1 MGLGDFQL
9 RGRAGKV
16 GEAGAGRAAE
26 GREGRGLGAIRAV
39 SVVVPTFR
47 EAENIGE
54 LLGRLEAVAI
64 SSGLALE
71 IILVDDDSGDGI
83 AAAVANGAGRAML
96 IERKGER
103 GLASAAITGVRAAR
117 HDTVVIL
124 DGDLSHPPEAIP
136 ALVAA
141 LDAGAEMAIG
151 SRFCGGGST
160 DADWTLLRRVNTAL
174 ATWMSRPFT
183 RLHDPM
189 SGFVA
194 FRKGLLEGTGLEAGR
209 AIPGYK
215 VGLDVL
221 VRSRAE
227 RVAEVPI
234 AFTERRRGESKLTMG
249 VRLEYVRQLAQLAVF
264 RFGWSLLAMLAI
276 CVLVFLTFRGVQV
289 NQWLDYD
296 DRYHVLENPHIRPM
310 SAEGLAAI
318 WRSQYGNLYIP
329 MAYTFWG
336 VLAWIS
342 EKATLD
348 LGAFSPVLFQCIKP
362 ALHALNAILVF
373 LILRTL
379 GARVWGALLGAALF
393 AVHPLQV
400 ESVAWISETR
410 GLLAGF
416 FGLAAAWGYL
426 RWSRG
431 WSGWVVYACALV
443 ALALALL
450 SKPSAIAIV
459 LIVGVIDVLLVRGA
473 PDWRGGMAAADD
485 AGARASPGTFR
496 RAVISSAAALWPW
509 FLLSVA
515 AVVLTRTLQPGT
527 GVADS
532 VVAWWQ
538 RPLIAGDALAFY
550 LGKLG
555 WPIAMTPDYAR
566 TPGYVF
572 KNTGPWLYM
581 AWLVPLGILVGTV
594 YWAWRGSWR
603 GFGCVA
609 LGGLGV
615 MIAALLPV
623 LGLIPF
629 DHQDI
634 STVAD
639 RYMYLALLGPAIIVA
654 FAVAVTPRWGGATRR
669 VGWERVIGGVSVLL
683 IGVLAMRSHAQVRFW
698 RDDVTLWSHSLEI
711 SPKSATTLT
720 NLGFALAQQG
730 RHIEAIEL
738 YKRAIDARPETS
750 IAHVNLA
757 WSTMDA
763 GRLRDAE
770 ELFEHAVRIAP
781 NDPRAFVGRGILYAR
796 TGRAAEATASF
807 RRATDIA
814 PNDVDAHGNLG
825 LALFES
831 GDLAGAALH
840 MERSIALRS
849 DFAPTWY
856 NYGLVLEA
864 KGDAAGALRAWD
876 RALQLDPAL
885 EPAREAVQRLN
896 AQGSRGGG

>member
-16 GEAGAGRAAE
+16 GESGPSGAAGGLGSRESGATRAA
-26 GREGRGLGAIRAV
+26 
-39 SVVVPTFR
+39 SVIVPTFR

-54 LLGRLEAVAI
+54 LLGRLEAVAT
-64 SSGLALE
+64 SSGIALE
-71 IILVDDDSGDGI
+71 VILVDDDSDDGL
-83 AAAVANGAGRAML
+83 AAAVENSAGKARL
-96 IERKGER
+96 IVRKGER
-103 GLASAAITGVRAAR
+103 GLASAALAGVRAAR
-117 HDTVVIL
+117 HDTVVIM

-136 ALVAA
+136 ALVDA

-151 SRFCGGGST
+151 SRFCRGGST
-160 DADWTLLRRVNTAL
+160 DADWTLVRRVNTAL
-174 ATWMSRPFT
+174 ATWMARPFT

-194 FRKGLLEGTGLEAGR
+194 FRKGLLEGTGLEVGR
-209 AIPGYK
+209 TIPGYK

-227 RVAEVPI
+227 RIAEVPI
-234 AFTERRRGESKLTMG
+234 AFTERRRGTSKLTMG
-249 VRLEYVRQLAQLAVF
+249 VRMSYCRQLAQLAVF
-264 RFGWSLLAMLAI
+264 RFGWSLLALLAL
-276 CVLVFLTFRGVQV
+276 CTLVFLTFRGVQV

-296 DRYHVLENPHIRPM
+296 DRYHVLENPHIRAM
-310 SAEGLAAI
+310 SEEGLAAI
-318 WRSQYGNLYIP
+318 WRSQYGNLFIP
-329 MAYTFWG
+329 VAYTFWG
-336 VLAWIS
+336 VLAWVS
-342 EKATLD
+342 ERASPE
-348 LGAFSPVLFQCIKP
+348 LGAFSPVLFQCVKP
-362 ALHALNAILVF
+362 VLHAINAIFVF

-410 GLLAGF
+410 GLLAAF

-431 WSGWVVYACALV
+431 WSGWGVYVCALV

-450 SKPSAIAIV
+450 SKPSAITLV
-459 LIVGVIDVLLVRGA
+459 LIVTVLDVLLIRAA
-473 PDWRGGMAAADD
+473 PDRRAAAATADGS
-485 AGARASPGTFR
+485 APTFGAISR
-496 RAVISSAAALWPW
+496 RAIARSATALLPW
-509 FLLSVA
+509 FVLSIA
-515 AVVLTRTLQPGT
+515 AMVLTRVLQPGT
-527 GVADS
+527 GVAES

-538 RPLIAGDALAFY
+538 RPLIAGDALSFY

-566 TPGYVF
+566 TPAHVL
-572 KNTGPWLYM
+572 KNSVLWIFV
-581 AWLVPLGILVGTV
+581 AWLIPFGMLAGTL

-603 GFGCVA
+603 GFGCIA
-609 LGGLGV
+609 LAGV
-615 MIAALLPV
+615 CVLISALLPV

-639 RYMYLALLGPAIIVA
+639 RYMYLAMLGPAIIVA

-669 VGWERVIGGVSVLL
+669 IGWERVIGGVSVLL
-683 IGVLAMRSHAQVRFW
+683 IGILAMRSHAQVRFW
-698 RDDVTLWSHSLEI
+698 RDDVSLWSHSLEI

-720 NLGFALAQQG
+720 NLGFAFSQQG
-730 RHIEAIEL
+730 RHAEAIDL

-770 ELFEHAVRIAP
+770 DLFEHAILIAP
-781 NDPRAFVGRGILYAR
+781 ADPRAFVGRGILYAR
-796 TGRAAEATASF
+796 TGRAAEAAASF
-807 RRATDIA
+807 RRATEIA

-825 LALFES
+825 LALFEA
-831 GDLAGAALH
+831 GDLKGATLH
-840 MERSIALRS
+840 MERSIALRTN
-849 DFAPTWY
+849 FAPTWY

-864 KGDAAGALRAWD
+864 RGDARGALRAWE
-876 RALQLDPAL
+876 RALLLDPSL
-885 EPAREAVQRLN
+885 DLAREAVHRLK
-896 AQGSRGGG
+896 AQGIKGGE